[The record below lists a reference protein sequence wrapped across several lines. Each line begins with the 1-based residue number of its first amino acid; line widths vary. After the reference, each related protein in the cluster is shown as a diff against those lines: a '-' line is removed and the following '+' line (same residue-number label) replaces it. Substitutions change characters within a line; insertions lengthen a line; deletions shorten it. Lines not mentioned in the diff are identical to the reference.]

1 MNTRMIRI
9 IEIITYG
16 IAPFIAYFAL
26 IGWSV
31 LWNIFPEYN
40 VGPITIFLDPIG
52 GYGMLILSL
61 PCVLIYTSRWRVPY
75 RKLRM
80 LALIGF
86 SISLAFT
93 QPNVIMEYGANLNR
107 LVFTLC
113 ATVAWLDILFPR
125 IMPSRLSLPSIQN
138 KNTLKNTFINSFALI
153 GFPLFIT
160 DVFLCVFKMIQTSQP
175 FIVGGAGL
183 RDGLNG
189 GILSILIFS
198 LIIYIPELLKKRNVE
213 CNYKFHQ

>member
-1 MNTRMIRI
+1 MNARTIRV

-16 IAPFIAYFAL
+16 IAPFIAYFTL
-26 IGWSV
+26 IGWSI
-31 LWNIFPEYN
+31 LWNIFPEFN
-40 VGPITIFLDPIG
+40 IGPITIFLDPVG

-61 PCVLIYTSRWRVPY
+61 LCVLIYISRWCVPY
-75 RKLRM
+75 RKLRI

-93 QPNVIMEYGANLNR
+93 QPNVIMEYSASLNT

-113 ATVAWLDILFPR
+113 ATVAWLDILFLR
-125 IMPSRLSLPSIQN
+125 IMPSQLTLPSIQN
-138 KNTLKNTFINSFALI
+138 KKSLKNTFINTFALI
-153 GFPLFIT
+153 GFPLFMT

-189 GILSILIFS
+189 
-198 LIIYIPELLKKRNVE
+198 E
-213 CNYKFHQ
+213 CYQF